1 MSNEKLKEKKKKARE
16 KAVKEKVLRRRLAI
30 REDQKKI
37 DEDRFRDQQIDELA
51 NGKQKPYR
59 KPQNVVEDASTKDAK
74 IIAQLE
80 RNMKLLEALE
90 QEQLEEEASRTTVN
104 DQLEA
109 EGHLTM
115 KQKMDALHQK
125 ALEMTG
131 NAQPLAEATE
141 EYEKENS
148 VVQHIEKE
156 IDQENEKNN

>member
-1 MSNEKLKEKKKKARE
+1 MSNQKLNEKKKKARE
-16 KAVKEKVLRRRLAI
+16 KAVKEKVSRRRLAI

-37 DEDRFRDQQIDELA
+37 EQDRLRDQQIDELA

-59 KPQNVVEDASTKDAK
+59 KPQNAPENTSAKDAK

-90 QEQLEEEASRTTVN
+90 KEQLEEEASREAVN

-131 NAQPLAEATE
+131 NAEPLAEATKQYE
-141 EYEKENS
+141 EENYA
-148 VVQHIEKE
+148 VQHIEKE
-156 IDQENEKNN
+156 IDQKN

>member
-1 MSNEKLKEKKKKARE
+1 MTNKKLNEKKKKARE

-37 DEDRFRDQQIDELA
+37 EQDRLRDLQIDELA

-59 KPQNVVEDASTKDAK
+59 NPKSVPVNTSAKDAK

-80 RNMKLLEALE
+80 RNMQLLEALE
-90 QEQLEEEASRTTVN
+90 KEQQEEEASRASVN

-141 EYEKENS
+141 QYEKENS

-156 IDQENEKNN
+156 IE

>member
-1 MSNEKLKEKKKKARE
+1 MSNQKLKEKKKKARE

-37 DEDRFRDQQIDELA
+37 DEDRLRDQQIDELE

-59 KPQNVVEDASTKDAK
+59 KPQNVPQDTSAKDAK
-74 IIAQLE
+74 ILAQLE

-90 QEQLEEEASRTTVN
+90 KEQLEEEASRTTVN

-131 NAQPLAEATE
+131 NAEPLAEATKQYE
-141 EYEKENS
+141 EENS

-156 IDQENEKNN
+156 IDQEN